1 MTNRMATRNT
11 RKCGRGKILRA
22 AYTRRI
28 AHSRKRTHVP
38 AGCIRD
44 AGRPGKGLA
53 SGESGIGKLREGDLA
68 QFGYEHVTRLDAP
81 RRHLAL
87 GRAVAKYGALTV
99 FRKLNAVYVY
109 TRNTAPASSRVFKA
123 DRNWVKAYYGV

>member
-1 MTNRMATRNT
+1 MATRRN
-11 RKCGRGKILRA
+11 RCGRGKILRA

-44 AGRPGKGLA
+44 VGRPGKGLS
-53 SGESGIGKLREGDLA
+53 SGELGIGKLREGDLA
-68 QFGYEHVTRLDAP
+68 QFGYEHVTSLDAP